1 MSSSSKRDAP
11 AHAPGPGTT
20 AGGSGERGG
29 AYARVK
35 PGAMHVRRARVARH
49 WDEM

>member
-11 AHAPGPGTT
+11 ARAWPGCHGRRLRG
-20 AGGSGERGG
+20 AGG